1 MNKLNK
7 PDRKKA
13 VGRPRFEAEAQKR
26 RSISLSDRIAN
37 IAREIGGGNV
47 SEGIRLAI
55 INYKK

>member
-1 MNKLNK
+1 MSKSNK

-13 VGRPRFEAEAQKR
+13 VGRPRFEEEVQKR
-26 RSISLSDRIAN
+26 RSISLSDRLADIAK
-37 IAREIGGGNV
+37 EIGGGNV